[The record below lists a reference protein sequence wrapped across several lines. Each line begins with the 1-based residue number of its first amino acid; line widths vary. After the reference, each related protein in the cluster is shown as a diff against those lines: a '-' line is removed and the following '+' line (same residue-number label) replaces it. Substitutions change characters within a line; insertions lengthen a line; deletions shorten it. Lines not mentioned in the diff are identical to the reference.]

1 MTIHNRGD
9 SLFSDCFS
17 DHAAGYASSRP
28 GYPPLLGRWLG
39 EQVSSHALAWDVGTG
54 SGQGAKLLSPFFD
67 RVVATDAS
75 KQQLEHAV
83 PVSNVTYYQA
93 NEEKSG
99 LAKGSV
105 SLVSSFQAAHWFDLE
120 RFYQEVNRIVLPG
133 ALCALIGYGRVQ
145 VSRRVDAEVESLYST
160 VLGGWWPD
168 RRKLVEQHY
177 QPIPFPFREIPFSG
191 FALEREWTASQFIAY
206 LGTWSSLLKYRKA
219 REEDPLDLFEVCL
232 RPLWG
237 EGVRRVSW
245 PLFGRVGY
253 CKEQTR

>member
-28 GYPPLLGRWLG
+28 GYPPLLGRWLA

-120 RFYQEVNRIVLPG
+120 RFYQ
-133 ALCALIGYGRVQ
+133 
-145 VSRRVDAEVESLYST
+145 
-160 VLGGWWPD
+160 D
-168 RRKLVEQHY
+168 RKSV
-177 QPIPFPFREIPFSG
+177 
-191 FALEREWTASQFIAY
+191 
-206 LGTWSSLLKYRKA
+206 
-219 REEDPLDLFEVCL
+219 V
-232 RPLWG
+232 
-237 EGVRRVSW
+237 
-245 PLFGRVGY
+245 
-253 CKEQTR
+253 